1 MEQFVETIFDIS
13 VSVMRAM
20 GGFTTTGYQIVNFLI
35 FVFIQ
40 PGLALFFFWLWRKEV
55 KSNKQRSL

>member
-1 MEQFVETIFDIS
+1 MEQFAETIFDIS
-13 VSVMRAM
+13 VSVMTAM
-20 GGFTTTGYQIVNFLI
+20 GGTATGYKIVNFLI

-55 KSNKQRSL
+55 KSNKRRSL

>member
-1 MEQFVETIFDIS
+1 MEQYAETIFDIS
-13 VSVMRAM
+13 VSVMTAM
-20 GGFTTTGYQIVNFLI
+20 GGFTTTGYYIVNFLI

-55 KSNKQRSL
+55 NLNKRRSL